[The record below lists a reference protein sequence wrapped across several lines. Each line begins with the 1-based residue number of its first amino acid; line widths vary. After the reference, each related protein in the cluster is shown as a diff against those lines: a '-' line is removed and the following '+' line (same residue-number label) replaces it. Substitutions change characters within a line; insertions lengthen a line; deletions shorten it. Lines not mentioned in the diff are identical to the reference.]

1 MSKNYETINQRQRY
15 VQQSGRDW
23 ERFVQRKVNTGL
35 ESLGSDLKVIDG
47 KEAKN
52 DLTLREKLSIPVG
65 NRRSNQKIW
74 GDIDLVVVDE
84 KRNPFAVI
92 SCKTSLHGRFSE
104 TLFYAVVLKNLLPV
118 LKFVFSTPDKGRQ
131 QTGPWQSEWGS
142 EGRPTKNRLLGTHY
156 LDGVYVENKNTQ
168 LGGAIKPLDAL
179 ALDLVRWRN
188 GGGQISH

>member
-1 MSKNYETINQRQRY
+1 MSNNYQTINQRQRY
-15 VQQSGRDW
+15 VQQSGRNW
-23 ERFVQRKVNTGL
+23 ERFVQLKVNTGL

-74 GDIDLVVVDE
+74 GDMDLVVVDK

-104 TLFYAVVLKNLLPV
+104 TLFYAVVLKNLLPT

-131 QTGPWQSEWGS
+131 QQKSPWQSEWGN
-142 EGRPTKNRLLGTHY
+142 EKRPTKDRLLGSHY
-156 LDGVYVENKNTQ
+156 LDGVYIENKNTN
-168 LGGAIKPLDAL
+168 LGGAIKPLDEL
-179 ALDLVRWRN
+179 ARDLVRWRN
-188 GGGQISH
+188 ARS

>member
-1 MSKNYETINQRQRY
+1 MSNNYQTINQRQRY
-15 VQQSGRDW
+15 VQQSGRNW
-23 ERFVQRKVNTGL
+23 ERFVQLKVNTGL

-74 GDIDLVVVDE
+74 GDTDLVVVDK

-104 TLFYAVVLKNLLPV
+104 TLFYAVVLKNLLPT

-131 QTGPWQSEWGS
+131 QQKSPWQSEWGN
-142 EGRPTKNRLLGTHY
+142 EKRPTKDRLLGSHY
-156 LDGVYVENKNTQ
+156 LDGVYIENKNTN
-168 LGGAIKPLDAL
+168 LGGAIKPLDEL
-179 ALDLVRWRN
+179 ARDLVRWRN
-188 GGGQISH
+188 ARS